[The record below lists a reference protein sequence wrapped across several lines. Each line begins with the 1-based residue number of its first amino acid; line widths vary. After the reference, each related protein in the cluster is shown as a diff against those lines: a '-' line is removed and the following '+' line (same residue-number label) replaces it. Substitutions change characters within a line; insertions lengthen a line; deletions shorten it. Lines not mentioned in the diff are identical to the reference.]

1 MLLGSPVKRLLRRA
15 AKRRLEKAELAWLA
29 AAAALLLLLLLLLG
43 AASLRCS
50 AAALVAAHGR
60 LWAGGVSIAA
70 SADADADHRPVSAPR
85 AAAAGSGGGGEAAAA
100 ADEEGEEC
108 DLFDGEW
115 VWAGAGAGGG
125 GYPLYHSS
133 DCPFLD
139 VGFRCAE
146 NGRPDAS
153 YTKWRW
159 QPSRCHLPRFV
170 SSLQFSPATFLL
182 TSPHLSRPVPPPS
195 PGSGDFWFANANL
208 ARAKEA
214 CAGVLLSIYLRAFFF

>member
-1 MLLGSPVKRLLRRA
+1 
-15 AKRRLEKAELAWLA
+15 
-29 AAAALLLLLLLLLG
+29 
-43 AASLRCS
+43 
-50 AAALVAAHGR
+50 VAAHGR

-70 SADADADHRPVSAPR
+70 SADVDSRPVSAPR
-85 AAAAGSGGGGEAAAA
+85 AAAVGSGGGGEAAAT
-100 ADEEGEEC
+100 ADEEEEEC

-115 VWAGAGAGGG
+115 VWAGAGG

-139 VGFRCAE
+139 VGFRCAK

-170 SSLQFSPATFLL
+170 SSLQFSPATFLSL
-182 TSPHLSRPVPPPS
+182 SHARRQLSHRRRCPVSVAQVLGVPFSNSSSDPLSAMSTHQVTPHSLPS
-195 PGSGDFWFANANL
+195 
-208 ARAKEA
+208 
-214 CAGVLLSIYLRAFFF
+214 LLCGTELPNPNSSLFTI

>member
-1 MLLGSPVKRLLRRA
+1 MDPSIPYTA
-15 AKRRLEKAELAWLA
+15 QLAWLA
-29 AAAALLLLLLLLLG
+29 AATALLLLLL

-70 SADADADHRPVSAPR
+70 SVDVDSRPVSGPR
-85 AAAAGSGGGGEAAAA
+85 AAAAGSGGGGEATAAT
-100 ADEEGEEC
+100 DEEEEEY

-115 VWAGAGAGGG
+115 VWAGVGG

-139 VGFRCAE
+139 VGFHCAE

-170 SSLQFSPATFLL
+170 SSLQFSPATFLSL
-182 TSPHLSRPVPPPS
+182 SHARRQLSHRRRCPVSVAQVLGVPFSNSSSNPLPAMSTHQVTPHSLPS
-195 PGSGDFWFANANL
+195 
-208 ARAKEA
+208 
-214 CAGVLLSIYLRAFFF
+214 LLCGTELPNPNSSLFTI

>member
-125 GYPLYHSS
+125 GYPLYHSR